1 MFLIFVYFRTFSLLY
16 ANDKKNS
23 IFPSFEKVTI
33 QILGQRKTVFITD
46 LSAGKKLYPKY
57 VYQLKK
63 YGLNCM
69 YI

>member
-1 MFLIFVYFRTFSLLY
+1 MY

-46 LSAGKKLYPKY
+46 LSAGKKLSKLCLLIQKVWIKLY
-57 VYQLKK
+57 VHLIYEIFPHW
-63 YGLNCM
+63 C
-69 YI
+69 